1 MIFGAKAL
9 AFVNPADRSRIFKI
23 GAISNCINAIGRVK
37 AWKVEFP
44 KLITEIFVKDC
55 PQMTS
60 LY

>member
-9 AFVNPADRSRIFKI
+9 AFVNPADRRRIFKI

-55 PQMTS
+55 P
-60 LY
+60 